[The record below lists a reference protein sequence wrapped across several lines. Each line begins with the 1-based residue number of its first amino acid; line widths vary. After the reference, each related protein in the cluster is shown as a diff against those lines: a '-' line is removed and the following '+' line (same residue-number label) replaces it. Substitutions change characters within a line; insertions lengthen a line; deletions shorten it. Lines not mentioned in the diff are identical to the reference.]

1 MDRPEE
7 VQDPSF
13 QASETRHFHTNEDM
27 ELLAEACPDIQK
39 MIFKYNPHFFT
50 SYIQLA
56 VFDKIQHFETWG
68 GEYQVSGLDQL
79 IEIIGPN
86 LTTLHLCHVE
96 EISAETLLHLTKNCR
111 SLTNLIFENCSYDV
125 EGEENVSD
133 EELEIR
139 ESKVPLLLSL
149 KSLKVINFMSLRMVF
164 MILRKSL
171 NIVTFEIDSENELT
185 DQKVLELLQV
195 NQLQKLENFLV
206 YSSK

>member
-1 MDRPEE
+1 
-7 VQDPSF
+7 
-13 QASETRHFHTNEDM
+13 M

-39 MIFKYNPHFFT
+39 MIFEYNPHFFT

-96 EISAETLLHLTKNCR
+96 EISAETVLHLTKNCR